1 MMARQTK
8 STAGNARTRK
18 SLATSRARQPLK
30 PRANPRRGLIVF
42 GCCVFALLGM
52 LVVKRDNVAAF
63 VNRPITKVRM
73 ENPWNRVSAAEIRS
87 LLAGHMGQGFF
98 EFNVAAVQ
106 DDLEAH
112 PWIAGASVQR
122 LWPDSLALFLEEEV
136 PIARWGDS
144 GVLNQRAEVFV
155 PPEVDSLASLP
166 HLVGPAGSQMQVMQ
180 QYQAINE
187 QLFPAGLRLS
197 KLELSSRGSWNI
209 TINNEFEIAVGRTQI
224 LDRLQRFLRFYEA
237 EPAMRTATIKS
248 ADLRYGNGVAIAFKN
263 EELAEIAA
271 SQL

>member
-1 MMARQTK
+1 
-8 STAGNARTRK
+8 
-18 SLATSRARQPLK
+18 
-30 PRANPRRGLIVF
+30 
-42 GCCVFALLGM
+42 
-52 LVVKRDNVAAF
+52 
-63 VNRPITKVRM
+63 
-73 ENPWNRVSAAEIRS
+73 
-87 LLAGHMGQGFF
+87 
-98 EFNVAAVQ
+98 
-106 DDLEAH
+106 
-112 PWIAGASVQR
+112 
-122 LWPDSLALFLEEEV
+122 
-136 PIARWGDS
+136 
-144 GVLNQRAEVFV
+144 
-155 PPEVDSLASLP
+155 
-166 HLVGPAGSQMQVMQ
+166 MQVMQ